1 MNALS
6 PLGMVSEL
14 PSSNQMQSDAE
25 RATTEVQKDY
35 FVQKDGVKFAGTHLL
50 VDLWGATNLC
60 DPDHIDRALRDAAE
74 AAGATIL
81 HGHFH
86 HFSPNGG
93 VSGVLVLAES
103 HISIHTWPERDF
115 AAIDIFMCGACNPY
129 HGLPA
134 LEGGVPAAIGQP
146 RRTAARPDRLNQRP
160 DQSRQRDGSGVR
172 LGPSTRG
179 SCVEAGYVMPT
190 DSWINETL
198 YPDWGQRFRV
208 TRELARVQ
216 SDFQDIVD
224 LRKLSRTAASWCWT
238 A

>member
-14 PSSNQMQSDAE
+14 PSSNQNVSDAE
-25 RATTEVQKDY
+25 RAGLSIGEVQKDY
-35 FVQKDGVKFAGTHLL
+35 FVEKDGVKFAGTHLL
-50 VDLWGATNLC
+50 VDLWGARNLC
-60 DPDHIDRALRDAAE
+60 DPEHIDRALRAAAE
-74 AAGATIL
+74 ASGATIL

-134 LEGGVPAAIGQP
+134 IRAAFEP
-146 RRTAARPDRLNQRP
+146 RSVNLGEQR
-160 DQSRQRDGSGVR
+160 
-172 LGPSTRG
+172 RG
-179 SCVEAGYVMPT
+179 LIP
-190 DSWINETL
+190 
-198 YPDWGQRFRV
+198 
-208 TRELARVQ
+208 
-216 SDFQDIVD
+216 
-224 LRKLSRTAASWCWT
+224 
-238 A
+238 